1 MRKPVSQLERYLAGE
16 SGETQDTL
24 PVAIALVAF
33 LFIVVAAVL

>member
-24 PVAIALVAF
+24 PVVIALVVI
-33 LFIVVAAVL
+33 LVVVVAAVL